1 MLPINKKL
9 HMSKT
14 HIIASSFVSL
24 CCLTVSPM
32 SRATDT
38 FSANLL
44 QQTQPSTVTSGG
56 DLIDLPI
63 IKSKNGKLSA
73 QLNMVSAGY
82 SDKPIKYGDVD
93 LYSSKGTFQNASQTN
108 ALQTFTPAYAYQ
120 VDAYGK
126 SYAAAFPPPIL
137 ALKAGDQLDLKIT
150 DSLSQ
155 NIGEP
160 SSSLYVT
167 NFHAHGYHVNP
178 LSMGDNVYPTINDPG
193 TETDPNTM
201 LIKIQVPKSQE
212 SGLDWFHPH
221 HHTQTN
227 QQVYGGLAGLLL
239 VGDVL
244 DAWPQYKAGGSNPL
258 KQRFLALSEV
268 NIQKADAAGTTI
280 NNSGLNQIFMYQASN
295 ILPASCKTPGSPQCS
310 WQKRVNGQL
319 NPIISFKPGETQV
332 WNIAS
337 IGAFGSFNLAV
348 TDSQLLNP
356 WNATLLSLDGNV
368 SIHDKGVEAI
378 DSKPLTMALSADTDR
393 MLDLDSNTL
402 LMPGNRLTMALTAP
416 KTPGNYYLIDG
427 WAGCNSP
434 TSSGSCTTT
443 SPQKY
448 YILATIEVKGDT
460 INTETP
466 TFPVKNPSYA
476 LFDAPPNVARSFD
489 FSILPNSNPSQ
500 FFLNNKIFGELPMPQ
515 IQIER
520 IEEWTLTNTKTVNS
534 VTNGSAS
541 TNSANHPF
549 HIHQGNFIVTS
560 INGVKIDPNTT
571 NTVNSLNYV
580 SPRDVINV
588 AQPGNIKSATL
599 TPQTSMTIK
608 FKVADYPGKYV
619 FHCHILKHED
629 QGMMSSV
636 LAFGPEKG
644 LRGAFGAS
652 ASVPG
657 NLNVINGTGTQI
669 ATKYPF
675 GKSFKGG
682 LNSSSA
688 LGAAKFF
695 DTYAVGQASGGLDV
709 VVYSGATQKQISK
722 FTAFKPNHHSSLK
735 GVSVALADISGD
747 GFPEV
752 IVGSRQNGKPALRI
766 FSTTG
771 KLLRDYPNV
780 TAGIMTG
787 EFPNGINVAA
797 GDIDADNFDDVIIG
811 AGAGHSPDVMA
822 LSGRAIA
829 YDLPLQSL
837 FTPSTFSAGSDPT
850 SGIRVA
856 VGYVAPGTLPSYL
869 ANIIT
874 TPETG
879 NTAGTVKVWN
889 TYAILSM
896 ESGMVMPTTGLPTEL
911 QNLATY
917 SPFGNTT
924 PVQIASGY
932 LTGTLNSLNSSL
944 ANGTSGISQV
954 FAWTEPETV
963 NATGFTL
970 DNAPNGA
977 RTLTLSPNF

>member
-1 MLPINKKL
+1 
-9 HMSKT
+9 MSKT
-14 HIIASSFVSL
+14 HIIASSLVSL
-24 CCLTVSPM
+24 CCLTVSPI

-38 FSANLL
+38 TLSADLL
-44 QQTQPSTVTSGG
+44 QQTQPSTVKSGG
-56 DLIDLPI
+56 VLIDPPVI
-63 IKSKNGKLSA
+63 RSQNGKLRA

-82 SDKPIKYGDVD
+82 SDNSIKYGDVD
-93 LYSSKGTFQNASQTN
+93 LFSSKGPFPNASQPNGT
-108 ALQTFTPAYAYQ
+108 QTFTAAYAYQ
-120 VDAYGK
+120 IDAYGK

-137 ALKAGDQLDLKIT
+137 ALKAGDQLDLTIT
-150 DSLSQ
+150 DSLSK
-155 NIGEP
+155 NIGEL
-160 SSSLYVT
+160 SSSLYQT

-193 TETDPNTM
+193 TETDPNSM
-201 LIKIQVPKSQE
+201 NIKIQVPKNQE

-221 HHTQTN
+221 HHTQTHP
-227 QQVYGGLAGLLL
+227 QVYGGLAGLLL

-244 DAWPQYKAGGSNPL
+244 DAWPKYKTGGSNPL

-268 NIQKADAAGTTI
+268 NIQKANEAGTTV
-280 NNSGLNQIFMYQASN
+280 SDDGLNQIFQYQASN
-295 ILPASCKTPGSPQCS
+295 ILPVAPSCFNGTNPGSPQCS

-348 TDSQLLNP
+348 TDGQLSNP
-356 WNATLLSLDGNV
+356 WHATLLTLDGNLSV
-368 SIHDKGVEAI
+368 RDRGVEAI
-378 DSKPLTMALSADTDR
+378 DVKPFTMKLSADKDR

-402 LMPGNRLTMALTAP
+402 LMPGNRLAMALTAP
-416 KTPGNYYLIDG
+416 KIPGIYYLIDG
-427 WAGCNSP
+427 WGGCNGP
-434 TSSGSCTTT
+434 TSLSSCTST
-443 SPQKY
+443 SQKY
-448 YILATIEVKGDT
+448 YILATIEVKGKV
-460 INTETP
+460 INSATP

-476 LFDAPPNVARSFD
+476 LFDAIPDVTRSYD
-489 FSILPNSNPSQ
+489 FSIVAPSSGATE
-500 FFLNNKIFGELPMPQ
+500 FLLNHKIFGELAMPQ

-520 IEEWTLTNTKTVNS
+520 IEEWTLTNSQVVPKGMT
-534 VTNGSAS
+534 
-541 TNSANHPF
+541 ANHPY

-560 INGVKIDPNTT
+560 INDIKIDPNTT
-571 NTVNSLNYV
+571 NAVNSLNYI
-580 SPRDVINV
+580 SPKDTINV
-588 AQPGNIKSATL
+588 AQPPVNNSSKTL
-599 TPQTSMTIK
+599 GHTTMKIK

-644 LRGAFGAS
+644 LRGAFGAG
-652 ASVPG
+652 ALVPG
-657 NLNVINGTGTQI
+657 NLNVIDGTGKQI

-682 LNSSSA
+682 LNSTSA
-688 LGAAKFF
+688 LGAAKFY
-695 DTYAVGQASGGLDV
+695 DTYAVSQASGGLDV

-722 FTAFKPNHHSSLK
+722 FTAFKHNGHSPVK

-752 IVGSRQNGKPALRI
+752 IVGSRQYGLPALRI

-780 TAGIMTG
+780 TKGIMAGTA
-787 EFPNGINVAA
+787 EDFPNGINVAA

-811 AGAGHSPDVMA
+811 AGSGHSPDVMA

-829 YDLPLQSL
+829 YDLALQSL
-837 FTPSTFSAGSDPT
+837 FTTSTFSAGSDPT
-850 SGIRVA
+850 SGVRVA

-896 ESGMVMPTTGLPTEL
+896 ESGMVMSTTGLPTEL

-932 LTGTLNSLNSSL
+932 LTGTLDSLNSSL
-944 ANGTSGISQV
+944 ANGTAGISQV

-963 NATGFTL
+963 NATGFSL
-970 DNAPNGA
+970 NNAPYGA
-977 RTLTLSPNF
+977 RTLTLSPKF